1 MPGLLDPAL
10 DDIVPPL
17 MEKLNAALER
27 LASDGTAPNPE
38 RLARL
43 GRVVNWVVKVRGWKA
58 VVPYFPSGLTHLHTL
73 IALLSAPASSKGLH
87 HPLLSTDD
95 AWELRAV
102 LLLWLALLLTVPF
115 SLAALL
121 SDTVATG
128 LDVPTHERLFAT
140 PTSDLAAR
148 VIVLAL
154 ALLQRPGREGEYAAL
169 VLARLLARDDAVQGL
184 PGFLSWAAAE
194 LREGEREREA
204 SLVAS
209 LFSFLA
215 VLPAMIDPSHLPIL
229 GEFYNAELIPHLA
242 GGATAASSGLVRKL
256 AVKARGRWW
265 LARLGRGMRDASG
278 DLPEGIEEVL
288 DDLMTALSDKD
299 TIVRYSAAK
308 YLARIAA
315 LLPEELADDVVG
327 ATIALFAG
335 TEDEPVQETT
345 FGTVVDPGGSA
356 AGGSAMGLGGLETSR
371 GEARWHG
378 VCLAVAEM
386 ARRGLLSPN
395 AVADTVPWVVK
406 ALTFDLRRAS
416 HSVGANVRDAGAYVL
431 WSLSRASAPDV
442 LQPFAE
448 KMATTLVVASVLDR
462 EVGVRRACSAAF
474 QEGVG
479 RLGLYPAGIDV
490 LAKTDFYSVSVR
502 RKAFSIAA
510 PAVAHHAVYR
520 AALREHLHNITLRH
534 WDGAMRVAGAQT
546 LAALLALA
554 PEDIADSSARELAQV
569 GSFDPTSVHGALL
582 ALSAIAPSVDDP
594 VKNDV
599 SICLSIPSVVLIA
612 VHRCT
617 GQSPCGSADHIKCL
631 GDRRRGLRAR

>member
-10 DDIVPPL
+10 DDIVPP
-17 MEKLNAALER
+17 MMSKLSAALDRLAGDGPAPNAA
-27 LASDGTAPNPE
+27 

-43 GRVVNWVVKVRGWKA
+43 GRIVNWVVKVRGWKA
-58 VVPYFPSGLTHLHTL
+58 VVPYFPSGLAHLHTL
-73 IALLSAPASSKGLH
+73 ITLLSQPESSSSSADSSH

-95 AWELRAV
+95 AWELRSV

-115 SLAALL
+115 SLAAL
-121 SDTVATG
+121 SSGTMATG
-128 LDVPTHERLFAT
+128 LDVPTHDRLFAA

-148 VIVLAL
+148 VILLAL
-154 ALLQRPGREGEYAAL
+154 PLLNRPGREGEYAAL
-169 VLARLLARDDAVQGL
+169 VLARLFARDDAVQGL

-204 SLVAS
+204 TLVTS

-215 VLPAMIDPSHLPIL
+215 VLSSMIDPSHLQAL
-229 GEFYNAELIPHLA
+229 AEFYEQELVPHLA

-265 LARLGRGMRDASG
+265 LARLGRGLRDAPG
-278 DLPEGIEEVL
+278 DLPDGIEEVL

-315 LLPEELADDVVG
+315 VLPADLADEIVG
-327 ATIALFAG
+327 ATISLFTG
-335 TEDEPVQETT
+335 TEDEPVLETA

-356 AGGSAMGLGGLETSR
+356 VGGGAMGLGGLEPTR
-371 GEARWHG
+371 GEGRWHG

-386 ARRGLLSPN
+386 ARRGLLSED
-395 AVADTVPWVVK
+395 AVAEVVPWVVK

-431 WSLSRASAPDV
+431 WSLSRASAPDQLV
-442 LQPFAE
+442 PFAE
-448 KMATTLVVASVLDR
+448 RMATTLVCASVLDR
-462 EVGVRRACSAAF
+462 EVGVRRAASAAF

-502 RKAFSIAA
+502 RKAFANAA
-510 PAVAHHAVYR
+510 PAVAAHAVYR
-520 AALREHLHNITLRH
+520 TALREHLHNITLRH
-534 WDGAMRVAGAQT
+534 WDGAMRVSGAQT

-554 PEDIADSSARELAQV
+554 PEDIEDSSTRELAHV
-569 GSFDPTSVHGALL
+569 AAFDPTSAHGALL
-582 ALSAIAPSVDDP
+582 ALAQIAPFVNDET
-594 VKNDV
+594 KNVV
-599 SICLSIPSVVLIA
+599 SSSS
-612 VHRCT
+612 R
-617 GQSPCGSADHIKCL
+617 
-631 GDRRRGLRAR
+631 